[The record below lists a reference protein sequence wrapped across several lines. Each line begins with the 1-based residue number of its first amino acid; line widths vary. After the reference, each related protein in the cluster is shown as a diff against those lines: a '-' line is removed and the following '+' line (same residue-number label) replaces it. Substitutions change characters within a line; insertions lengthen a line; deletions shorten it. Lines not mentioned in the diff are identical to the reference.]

1 MKTSPKL
8 VITMAGGLIVAA
20 LASAAATPQKRA
32 RPARG
37 EQIRLMASAYC
48 DGGPTRSGVN
58 ARPGMVAT
66 DPRVLPIGSV
76 ISIKA
81 PGSRHSGTYTVTD
94 TGAAVKGHDV
104 DIFMRSCAEAKA
116 FGKRPVVAKIVKRG
130 PDTAEAR

>member
-1 MKTSPKL
+1 MRSPTL
-8 VITMAGGLIVAA
+8 VLAVAV
-20 LASAAATPQKRA
+20 LAAAVASTAAAPQQRA
-32 RPARG
+32 RPKKR
-37 EQIRLMASAYC
+37 QTVRLMATAYC
-48 DGGPTRSGVN
+48 DDGPTKSGVN

-104 DIFMRSCAEAKA
+104 DIFMRSCAEART

-130 PDTAEAR
+130 PDTPEAR